1 VMGKGERS
9 VVGVVTGLLA
19 EAILEELI
27 RYKQIV
33 GES

>member
-9 VVGVVTGLLA
+9 VIALA
-19 EAILEELI
+19 SGPLAKAIMVELV